1 MQERSGL
8 LKKVRL
14 YLITD
19 RRLSRGRSEIEVVK
33 RALSGGVDM
42 VQYRE
47 KHLPDDEFKQ
57 TATEL
62 LKVTKRK
69 DIALIINDRVE
80 IAAEIDADGVHV
92 GQEDLDCEK
101 AREMLG
107 GDKII
112 GVSASNVEQA
122 TKAIEAG
129 ADYLGLG
136 PIYQTDTKEIDY
148 PRGINLIKE
157 VRAQSPIP
165 IFVIGG
171 INLENVGAVLSAGA
185 SGVAV
190 ISAIVSADRI
200 ASSCRQFVV
209 EIERVG
215 LEKHQ
220 GPSRG

>member
-1 MQERSGL
+1 MRERSGL

-19 RRLSRGRSEIEVVK
+19 RRLSRGRSEVEVVK

-62 LKVTKRK
+62 LKVTRRN
-69 DIALIINDRVE
+69 DIPLVINDRVE

-136 PIYQTDTKEIDY
+136 PIYQTDTKEIGY

-190 ISAIVSADRI
+190 ISAIVSADQI
-200 ASSCRQFVV
+200 ASTCRQFVA
-209 EIERVG
+209 EIQ
-215 LEKHQ
+215 K
-220 GPSRG
+220 SRI

>member
-1 MQERSGL
+1 MRERSGL

-62 LKVTKRK
+62 LKVTRRN

-92 GQEDLDCEK
+92 GQKDLDCRK

-171 INLENVGAVLSAGA
+171 INPQNVGAVLSAGA

-190 ISAIVSADRI
+190 ISAIVSADQI
-200 ASSCRQFVV
+200 ASTCRQFVV
-209 EIERVG
+209 EIEKSG
-215 LEKHQ
+215 I
-220 GPSRG
+220 

>member
-1 MQERSGL
+1 MRERSGL

-19 RRLSRGRSEIEVVK
+19 RRLSRGRSEVEVVK

-62 LKVTKRK
+62 LKVTRRN
-69 DIALIINDRVE
+69 DIPLVINDRVE

-136 PIYQTDTKEIDY
+136 PIYQTDTKEIGY

-171 INLENVGAVLSAGA
+171 INLENVGAVISAGA

-190 ISAIVSADRI
+190 ISAIVSADQI
-200 ASSCRQFVV
+200 ASTCRQFVA
-209 EIERVG
+209 EIQ
-215 LEKHQ
+215 K
-220 GPSRG
+220 SRI

>member
-1 MQERSGL
+1 MRERSGL
-8 LKKVRL
+8 LKKARL

-47 KHLPDDEFKQ
+47 KHLPDDEFRQ

-62 LKVTKRK
+62 LKVTRRK

-171 INLENVGAVLSAGA
+171 INPQNVGAVLSAGA

-190 ISAIVSADRI
+190 ISAIVSADQI
-200 ASSCRQFVV
+200 ASTCRQFVA
-209 EIERVG
+209 EIQ
-215 LEKHQ
+215 K
-220 GPSRG
+220 SRI

>member
-1 MQERSGL
+1 MRERSGL

-19 RRLSRGRSEIEVVK
+19 SRLSRGRSEIEVVK

-47 KHLPDDEFKQ
+47 KELPDDEFKQ

-62 LKVTKRK
+62 LKVTRRK

-190 ISAIVSADRI
+190 ISAIVSADQI
-200 ASSCRQFVV
+200 ASTCRQFVA
-209 EIERVG
+209 EIQ
-215 LEKHQ
+215 K
-220 GPSRG
+220 SRI

>member
-1 MQERSGL
+1 MRERSGL

-19 RRLSRGRSEIEVVK
+19 SRLSRGRSEVEVVK

-47 KHLPDDEFKQ
+47 KELPDEEFKQ

-69 DIALIINDRVE
+69 DIPLVINDRVE

-101 AREMLG
+101 AREMFG

-171 INLENVGAVLSAGA
+171 INLENVGAVISAGA

-190 ISAIVSADRI
+190 ISAIVSADQI
-200 ASSCRQFVV
+200 ASTCRQFVA
-209 EIERVG
+209 EIQ
-215 LEKHQ
+215 K
-220 GPSRG
+220 SRI

>member
-1 MQERSGL
+1 MRERSGL
-8 LKKVRL
+8 LKKARL

-47 KHLPDDEFKQ
+47 KHLPDDEFRQ

-165 IFVIGG
+165 IFAIGG

-190 ISAIVSADRI
+190 ISAIVSADQI
-200 ASSCRQFVV
+200 ASTCRQFVA
-209 EIERVG
+209 EIQ
-215 LEKHQ
+215 K
-220 GPSRG
+220 SRI

>member
-1 MQERSGL
+1 MRERSDL

-62 LKVTKRK
+62 LKVTRRN
-69 DIALIINDRVE
+69 DIPLIINDRVE
-80 IAAEIDADGVHV
+80 IAAEIDADGVHL
-92 GQEDLDCEK
+92 GQKDLDCK
-101 AREMLG
+101 RARGIIGEN
-107 GDKII
+107 KVI
-112 GVSASNVEQA
+112 GVSASNSRQA
-122 TKAIEAG
+122 LRAIENG

-148 PRGINLIKE
+148 PRGIDLIKE
-157 VRAQSPIP
+157 VRAQSPVP
-165 IFVIGG
+165 IFAIGG

-190 ISAIVSADRI
+190 ISAIVSADQI
-200 ASSCRQFVV
+200 GSTCCQFVA
-209 EIERVG
+209 EIQ
-215 LEKHQ
+215 K
-220 GPSRG
+220 SRT

>member
-1 MQERSGL
+1 MREKCSL
-8 LKKVRL
+8 LRNVHL

-19 RRLSRGRSEIEVVK
+19 RRLSRGRSEVEVVK

-47 KHLPDDEFKQ
+47 KQLPDDEFKQ

-62 LKVTKRK
+62 LKVTRRN

-80 IAAEIDADGVHV
+80 IAAEIDADGVHL
-92 GQEDLDCEK
+92 GQKDLDCRK
-101 AREMLG
+101 ALEVLG
-107 GDKII
+107 EDKII
-112 GVSASNVEQA
+112 GVSASSVEQA

-148 PRGINLIKE
+148 PRGIDLIKE
-157 VRAQSPIP
+157 VKALSPVP
-165 IFVIGG
+165 IFAIGG
-171 INLENVGAVLSAGA
+171 INPENVGAVMSAGA
-185 SGVAV
+185 WGVAV

-200 ASSCRQFVV
+200 ASICRQFVA
-209 EIERVG
+209 EIE
-215 LEKHQ
+215 K
-220 GPSRG
+220 SRI

>member
-1 MQERSGL
+1 MRERSDL

-62 LKVTKRK
+62 LKVTRRN
-69 DIALIINDRVE
+69 DIPLIINDRVE
-80 IAAEIDADGVHV
+80 IAAEIDADGVHL
-92 GQEDLDCEK
+92 GQKDLDCK
-101 AREMLG
+101 RARGIIGEN
-107 GDKII
+107 KVI
-112 GVSASNVEQA
+112 GVSASNSRQA
-122 TKAIEAG
+122 LRAIENG

-148 PRGINLIKE
+148 PRGIDIIKE
-157 VRAQSPIP
+157 VRAQSPVP
-165 IFVIGG
+165 IFAIGG

-190 ISAIVSADRI
+190 ISAIVSADQI
-200 ASSCRQFVV
+200 GSTCCQFVA
-209 EIERVG
+209 EIQ
-215 LEKHQ
+215 K
-220 GPSRG
+220 SRT